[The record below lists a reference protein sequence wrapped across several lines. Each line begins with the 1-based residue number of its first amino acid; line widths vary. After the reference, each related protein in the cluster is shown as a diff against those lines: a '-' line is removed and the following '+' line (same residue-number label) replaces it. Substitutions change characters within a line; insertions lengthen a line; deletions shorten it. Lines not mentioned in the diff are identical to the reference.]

1 MSEPEKLSAAE
12 QLEKDLVFRVLDDED
27 FRMARFHFALHSEP
41 SRYWLVLNSDDD
53 ERYQRPIRCGQ
64 WPPEIEVIVKQL
76 WRHCVTLAAK
86 SEEQRK
92 RHGKLSVAAGA
103 VILGSFMIP
112 LLLPSSRGERGP
124 IQHALAR

>member
-1 MSEPEKLSAAE
+1 MSEPEKLAAAE
-12 QLEKDLVFRVLDDED
+12 QLEKDLGFRVLE
-27 FRMARFHFALHSEP
+27 
-41 SRYWLVLNSDDD
+41 W
-53 ERYQRPIRCGQ
+53 
-64 WPPEIEVIVKQL
+64 
-76 WRHCVTLAAK
+76 